1 MLLKKRI
8 NEFCWDS
15 YPGNLDG
22 YPKNAVPCQWRCP
35 FIFQPSPSL
44 KVDSAEI
51 QMIGGCGL
59 FVAIT
64 STMNCKKQQGQHL
77 ASGLGR
83 FTFINRL
90 QSYDFKQRLGKG

>member
-1 MLLKKRI
+1 MDTQKMLCLVK
-8 NEFCWDS
+8 EVS
-15 YPGNLDG
+15 
-22 YPKNAVPCQWRCP
+22 P

-64 STMNCKKQQGQHL
+64 STMNCKK
-77 ASGLGR
+77 
-83 FTFINRL
+83 
-90 QSYDFKQRLGKG
+90 